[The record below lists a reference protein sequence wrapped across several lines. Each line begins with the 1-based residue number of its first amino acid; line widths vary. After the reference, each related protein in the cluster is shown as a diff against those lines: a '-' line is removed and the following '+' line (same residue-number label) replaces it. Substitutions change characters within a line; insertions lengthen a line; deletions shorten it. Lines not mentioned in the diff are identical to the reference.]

1 MENTTSTPAHAVKS
15 TPTLADWVFILIVLF
30 ILSVVAKLGHD
41 AYLEAMHTENSKKN
55 GELLSTWLAE
65 SGTLR
70 FKKNFEYAACAG
82 GKAPVKPAEV
92 DADGDGEPDI
102 NTEPVL
108 GTWGACFQ
116 YMMTQTE
123 LKSLVNPF
131 FNEAPKFIAACNP
144 DDESLMGA
152 IVIEKMVATPP
163 GSAVPVINSQ
173 LVDSDPID
181 QKMQL
186 RVSICDKGSYPIKIA
201 EFEF

>member
-1 MENTTSTPAHAVKS
+1 M
-15 TPTLADWVFILIVLF
+15 ADWIFILIVLA
-30 ILSVVAKLGHD
+30 ILSLVAKLGHS

-55 GELLSTWLAE
+55 GEQLSAWLTEA
-65 SGTLR
+65 GTAR
-70 FKKNFEYAACAG
+70 FKKTYEQTACAG
-82 GKAPVKPAEV
+82 GKAPVKPVEV
-92 DADGDGEPDI
+92 DADGDGEPDV
-102 NTEPVL
+102 NTEQVQ

-116 YMMTQTE
+116 YLMTQTE
-123 LKSLVNPF
+123 LKNLVNPF
-131 FNEAPKFIAACNP
+131 FNEPLNFIAACNP

-152 IVIEKMVATPP
+152 VVLEKMVTTPP

-186 RVSICDKGSYPIKIA
+186 RVSICDKGSYAIKIA